1 MKRLLV
7 AAVAVACL
15 AAAFSAWSVA
25 APTRSAGKAT
35 ADAVAPKLPAL
46 PPDVKSRK
54 RFVVGVKCD
63 TPPFGYIDVQGR
75 NGGYDVE
82 IARRFAD
89 LAFGKSNR
97 VNLVCVNTASRIPTL
112 TSNRVD
118 MIIATVTW
126 TQARAD
132 QIDFSIP
139 YYSATGRLMVPN
151 GTDVSSLRDLAGKT
165 VVTTRGS
172 VYATWLRNCFK
183 NTNLLEV
190 DGTAPAVLAVKN
202 QQADMFMYDDAF
214 ILGVATQ
221 DRDLKLTSQRFLALP
236 WGIGMRKGD
245 TAMKRWVDA
254 ALKVMQRGDEFQA
267 ILKANTP
274 KKYVASF
281 LGNVPRPNTNFQYPV
296 GRDATSECPTL

>member
-1 MKRLLV
+1 VRRMLIVV
-7 AAVAVACL
+7 AALACL
-15 AAAFSAWSVA
+15 PAAFATWSVA
-25 APTRSAGKAT
+25 APTQGAVKASSAAT
-35 ADAVAPKLPAL
+35 KLPPL
-46 PPDVKSRK
+46 PADVKSRK

-82 IARRFAD
+82 IARRFAE
-89 LAFGKSNR
+89 LAFGKINR
-97 VNLVCVNTASRIPTL
+97 VSLVCVNTASRIPTL

-126 TQARAD
+126 SQARAD
-132 QIDFSIP
+132 QINFSIP
-139 YYSATGRLMVPN
+139 YYSATGRLMVTN
-151 GTDVSSLRDLAGKT
+151 DKDVANLRDLAGKT

-172 VYATWLRNCFK
+172 VYATWMRNCFK

-202 QQADMFMYDDAF
+202 GQADMFMYDDAF

-221 DRDLKLTSQRFLALP
+221 DRDLKLTAQRFLTIP

-245 TAMKRWVDA
+245 TAMTQWVDA
-254 ALKVMQRGDEFQA
+254 ALKLMQRRDEFQA
-267 ILKANTP
+267 ILRRNTP

-296 GRDATSECPTL
+296 GRDPTSECPTL